1 MGKHVVI
8 EGVMGV
14 GKTTLLCVIR
24 KKINIA
30 CVMQDY
36 RHNICLTDYYVRKD
50 CAFQKQMIFLFSN
63 YHLLVDAENRFPT
76 FISDFCLE
84 RSMILSDAVLSGS
97 DLALYKENYSNLK
110 QKLSY
115 EKMLIFLHGDVDTI
129 VRHIEK
135 RGRQNEK
142 NISPD
147 YIARCQQAL
156 IDNID
161 FIRAKQTIDINIDTV
176 DTASQECADFLAERI
191 SDFMRSTC

>member
-8 EGVMGV
+8 EGVMGA
-14 GKTTLLCVIR
+14 GKTTLLCEIR
-24 KKINIA
+24 KKISIA

-36 RHNICLTDYYVRKD
+36 RHNICLTDFYAGKD

-84 RSMILSDAVLSGS
+84 RSMIMSDAVLSGS
-97 DLALYKENYSNLK
+97 DLALYKENYRYLK
-110 QKLSY
+110 QKLSH

-135 RGRQNEK
+135 RGRPNEK

-147 YIARCQQAL
+147 YIAQCQQAL

-176 DTASQECADFLAERI
+176 DTSSQECADFLAERI
-191 SDFMRSTC
+191 SAFLRSTC